1 MTRGLVGTAVFICAL
16 LLVSSAFAGSH
27 RVHQR
32 ARPDHFARPT
42 PNASRLHNNRMKMR
56 AQQHKTYQQRMQRSR
71 ATQPR
76 AIQRLKHRARFVDG
90 HSASSRVVRHARR
103 VTGRHHVQGPKQ
115 LMKPPRLVNKI
126 RCAGLEDHCLPQ
138 RATSSSASR
147 AATTSSKRPKTLK
160 AKLPTKVKR
169 ARDSVTRCP
178 GGDCS
183 L

>member
-32 ARPDHFARPT
+32 ARLDHYARPT
-42 PNASRLHNNRMKMR
+42 PNTSRMLNTRMKAR
-56 AQQHKTYQQRMQRSR
+56 VQQHKTYQRRMQRSR
-71 ATQPR
+71 AYQPR
-76 AIQRLKHRARFVDG
+76 AIQRLKQRARFVDG
-90 HSASSRVVRHARR
+90 QSASPRVVRHARR

-126 RCAGLEDHCLPQ
+126 RCAGLDDQCLPQ

-147 AATTSSKRPKTLK
+147 ATTTSSKRPKTLK
-160 AKLPTKVKR
+160 VKLPAKIKR

-178 GGDCS
+178 DGDCG